1 MNIVFIKKV
10 SRSGVV
16 FLILY
21 ENNILLVG
29 NTISLLQ
36 LVKI

>member
-21 ENNILLVG
+21 KNNILLVG